1 MDARAG
7 AVQLRAMRAMT
18 PARRLALAVGWSASV
33 RGMVLSGL
41 KMRHPG
47 ASEAHLRFLLAER
60 CYGRKEALLAYGEEP
75 GHG

>member
-1 MDARAG
+1 
-7 AVQLRAMRAMT
+7 MRAMT

-47 ASEAHLRFLLAER
+47 ASEARLRFLLAER
-60 CYGRKEALLAYGEEP
+60 CYGREEALLAYGEEP
-75 GHG
+75 GNG